1 MKSLTNSFSHL
12 YNGIE
17 VAGHEGH
24 TLMRLH
30 PISGFNCVGER
41 VA

>member
-1 MKSLTNSFSHL
+1 MKSLTISFSRI

-30 PISGFNCVGER
+30 AISGFNCVGEG
-41 VA
+41 AT